1 MRHVCV
7 TATSD
12 PLKSTFRER
21 EREMPAMCV
30 RIRTQKR
37 SEQFQVCVKMCVISI
52 CTTHVKLGSS
62 ARLHVARS
70 PNPRAEPTR
79 GASTALSVWLY
90 RCASRT
96 THHTLCIPRAL
107 HLHVLSLSLR
117 LSLSLS
123 CRISPPSAHAPPLQH
138 SHTHTQDTHTPRRSS
153 FPIPFSPPLPSPLY
167 PRADHSSSAD
177 GARCGAIGCGCT
189 GTLVCGLVAACI
201 ALSCIAIAVTFNT

>member
-37 SEQFQVCVKMCVISI
+37 SERFQVCVKMCVISI

-70 PNPRAEPTR
+70 PNPRAEPTQ

-90 RCASRT
+90 RSASRT
-96 THHTLCIPRAL
+96 THHTLCTA
-107 HLHVLSLSLR
+107 HYTSTCSLFDS

-123 CRISPPSAHAPPLQH
+123 CRISPPSAHAPL
-138 SHTHTQDTHTPRRSS
+138 SNTRTHTTHAHAETLIVPHSLLTPPSLS
-153 FPIPFSPPLPSPLY
+153 PLPTRRPQ
-167 PRADHSSSAD
+167 
-177 GARCGAIGCGCT
+177 
-189 GTLVCGLVAACI
+189 
-201 ALSCIAIAVTFNT
+201 

>member
-1 MRHVCV
+1 
-7 TATSD
+7 
-12 PLKSTFRER
+12 
-21 EREMPAMCV
+21 MPAMCV

-37 SEQFQVCVKMCVISI
+37 SERFQVCVKMCAISI

-70 PNPRAEPTR
+70 PNPRAEPTQ

-90 RCASRT
+90 RSASRT
-96 THHTLCIPRAL
+96 THHTLCTAHYTSTCSL
-107 HLHVLSLSLR
+107 FDSLSLVPH
-117 LSLSLS
+117 LTSL
-123 CRISPPSAHAPPLQH
+123 RPRTPSPTLA
-138 SHTHTQDTHTPRRSS
+138 HTHTQHTHTPRRSS
-153 FPIPFSPPLPSPLY
+153 FPIPLFSPPLPSPLY

-189 GTLVCGLVAACI
+189 GTLGCGLVAACI